1 MTMIRSFTPNPR
13 RAGELGVHS
22 LDHFSITVPKMSVAE
37 EFYAAFGLDLKADG
51 NYLGLTAF
59 GNAHRWGVL
68 SEGPAKKLKYIS
80 FGAYEEDMEPMRRRI
95 ESQGIRLLDPPPGL
109 EENGFWF
116 SDPDGIL
123 VQVRVAEKSSPNQK
137 SDFQMESVPAGV
149 RGAPYRRLAEPVR
162 PRRMAHILLFS
173 TDVRRAIDFYGRT
186 IGLRLSDRSGDGIA
200 FLHGIHGSDHH
211 MIALAKSSAPG
222 FHHVSWDLSNIHE
235 IGLGA
240 MRMADKG
247 YTAGWG
253 LGRHVLGSNYFHYV
267 RDPWGS
273 YCEYSSDIDYIPVTC
288 DWDAGDHP
296 GEDSLYV
303 WGPDVPKDF
312 VVNYEAD
319 VPSERVAAELVA
331 AAS

>member
-1 MTMIRSFTPNPR
+1 MTMIRSFTPRPK

-22 LDHFSITVPKMSVAE
+22 LDHFSLAVPKMRDAE
-37 EFYAAFGLDLKADG
+37 EFYGAFGLDLKAEG
-51 NYLGLTAF
+51 NNLGLSTF
-59 GNAHRWGVL
+59 GDPHRWGVL
-68 SEGPAKKLKYIS
+68 TEGPRKKLQYIS
-80 FGAYEEDMEPMRRRI
+80 FGAFEEDMEPLRRRV
-95 ESQGIRLLDPPPGL
+95 EGQGVRLLDPPPGFDS
-109 EENGFWF
+109 NGFWF

-123 VQVRVAEKSSPNQK
+123 VEVKVAEKSSPDQK
-137 SDFQMESVPAGV
+137 MSFHMETAPAGQ

-173 TDVRRAIDFYGRT
+173 TDVDRAIQFFGRT
-186 IGLRLSDRSGDGIA
+186 LGLRLSDRSGDGIA

-222 FHHVSWDLSNIHE
+222 FHHVSWDLANIHE

-247 YTAGWG
+247 YSAGWG
-253 LGRHVLGSNYFHYV
+253 LGRHVLGSNYFHYI

-296 GEDSLYV
+296 AEDSLYV

-312 VVNYEAD
+312 VVNYEGN
-319 VPSERVAAELVA
+319 VPTAEVSAELVA
-331 AAS
+331 AS